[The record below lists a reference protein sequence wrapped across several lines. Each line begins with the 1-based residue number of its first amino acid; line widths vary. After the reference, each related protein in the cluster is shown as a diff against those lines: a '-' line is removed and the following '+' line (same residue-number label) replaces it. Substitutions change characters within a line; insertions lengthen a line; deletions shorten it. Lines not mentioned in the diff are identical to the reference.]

1 MIQSLRIREQ
11 YVHKQLNGGS
21 KPIETMTFIA
31 VSEKK
36 NGITL
41 QLNIEIEDKTML
53 QEFLKT
59 VLQTDNADL
68 AIGSYINISLL
79 QRYQNTK

>member
-1 MIQSLRIREQ
+1 
-11 YVHKQLNGGS
+11 
-21 KPIETMTFIA
+21 MTFIA